1 MSPTHERFSSRVENY
16 ARYRPGYPAEIVAT
30 LRSACGLTANSIIA
44 DIGSG
49 TGKLSQLFL
58 NNGNQV
64 FGVEP
69 NLKMRLAAEKLL
81 ADFARFHSVEGSAE
95 AIPLADG
102 AVDYVVAG
110 QAFHWFDQAAARKEF
125 VRVLRPNGW
134 TALIWNER
142 KLDTSP
148 FLKDYENLLL
158 KYGTDYQKVR
168 HENITSDLG
177 TFFAPGDYKLET
189 FQNEQV
195 MDFEAL
201 AGRISSSS
209 YTPEPGTPAHQ
220 KMIQSLSELFKKHAR
235 DGHVVIEYDTRMFFG
250 RMVA

>member
-1 MSPTHERFSSRVENY
+1 
-16 ARYRPGYPAEIVAT
+16 
-30 LRSACGLTANSIIA
+30 
-44 DIGSG
+44 
-49 TGKLSQLFL
+49 
-58 NNGNQV
+58 
-64 FGVEP
+64 
-69 NLKMRLAAEKLL
+69 
-81 ADFARFHSVEGSAE
+81 
-95 AIPLADG
+95 
-102 AVDYVVAG
+102 
-110 QAFHWFDQAAARKEF
+110 
-125 VRVLRPNGW
+125 
-134 TALIWNER
+134 
-142 KLDTSP
+142 
-148 FLKDYENLLL
+148 
-158 KYGTDYQKVR
+158 VR

-250 RMVA
+250 RLVA